1 MKGHKTVRG
10 RSTKHKVLL
19 VDDHPVVRE
28 GLARRINCE
37 RDLTVCG
44 EAETARDALRAIAS
58 LRPDI
63 VVVDLSLPRGHGLEL
78 IKDLKILH
86 PKLRVL
92 VFTMHDE
99 SLFAERALR
108 AGARGYV
115 MKQEPPN
122 RLLAAI
128 RTVLKGDYFLS
139 ERTSTEFLG
148 TFLRQSARNTAASVT
163 RLTDRDGDAS
173 DRPGVGGLRTHRPGS
188 GHERDRQPARPQR
201 QDNRDPPPPHQSE
214 AGVEIRRPTGLL
226 RQSLGGVRKR
236 GRESAVRRTAM
247 GDTPG
252 WTTGGCPE
260 SEMRVRLQ
268 VGLYPIASNKF
279 LMDRSA

>member
-148 TFLRQSARNTAASVT
+148 T
-163 RLTDRDGDAS
+163 
-173 DRPGVGGLRTHRPGS
+173 
-188 GHERDRQPARPQR
+188 
-201 QDNRDPPPPHQSE
+201 
-214 AGVEIRRPTGLL
+214 LL

-260 SEMRVRLQ
+260 SDMRVRLQ

-279 LMDRSA
+279 LM

>member
-1 MKGHKTVRG
+1 MKGHKKVRG

-163 RLTDRDGDAS
+163 RLTDRELEVFELIGQ
-173 DRPGVGGLRTHRPGS
+173 GVGTREIASRLGRSVKTIETHR
-188 GHERDRQPARPQR
+188 
-201 QDNRDPPPPHQSE
+201 
-214 AGVEIRRPTGLL
+214 L
-226 RQSLGGVRKR
+226 RIKVKLALK
-236 GRESAVRRTAM
+236 SAAQLVCCASR
-247 GDTPG
+247 
-252 WTTGGCPE
+252 WVE
-260 SEMRVRLQ
+260 SEREEGSR
-268 VGLYPIASNKF
+268 
-279 LMDRSA
+279 R